1 MTFKKRQNTFFSA
14 LKFLPMDRNLH
25 QWNQSLALPVAENS
39 CNAGR
44 STPPKD
50 IKAIL
55 FMQIWTF
62 SQIACFMSP
71 LWDQTL
77 PGRTPVAPTE
87 KPLCT
92 LLLYDQRALL
102 HNQPAAQNLLQDEC
116 PLPFN
121 DVPLGQRTS
130 FHLPQACCFMLDII
144 FGAFQLLCHEKKN
157 NCKLFPLPLSVLF
170 VIHTTFQQTSLSSML
185 SPFNLSLYRSCYT
198 SCNSVFVSFTDS
210 VPFPQF
216 PLRQG
221 TWSCTQSAD
230 DVPGLMQQHGTVFYL
245 IFFAYNSSQCIFG
258 CSWAYCGGRT
268 RRDWNTITSSQK
280 HLAFNF
286 ALMSTLYQGP

>member
-25 QWNQSLALPVAENS
+25 QWNQSLALPVAEDS

-50 IKAIL
+50 IKASL
-55 FMQIWTF
+55 FTQIWTF
-62 SQIACFMSP
+62 SQTACFMSP

-92 LLLYDQRALL
+92 LLLYDQRAPL
-102 HNQPAAQNLLQDEC
+102 HNQPAAQNLLQDKC

-130 FHLPQACCFMLDII
+130 FHLPQACCFMLDIV
-144 FGAFQLLCHEKKN
+144 FGAFQLLCHERKKKY
-157 NCKLFPLPLSVLF
+157 CKLLPLPLSVLF

-198 SCNSVFVSFTDS
+198 SCNSVFLSFTDS
-210 VPFPQF
+210 VLFPQF

-221 TWSCTQSAD
+221 TWSCTHRVQTTCQD
-230 DVPGLMQQHGTVFYL
+230 LC
-245 IFFAYNSSQCIFG
+245 SSM
-258 CSWAYCGGRT
+258 
-268 RRDWNTITSSQK
+268 
-280 HLAFNF
+280 
-286 ALMSTLYQGP
+286 ALFSTLFSLPTVPPSVFLAVAELTVGAEQEEIEIPSRPVKKT